1 MRAAGSPR
9 LQPAQRFKLQE
20 LLRFASVRE
29 IDMSAHDTR
38 EVQSGQNDVKR
49 AYAKPELV
57 EYGQM
62 RRLTLQSSNANSGN
76 QNNKGE

>member
-1 MRAAGSPR
+1 
-9 LQPAQRFKLQE
+9 
-20 LLRFASVRE
+20 
-29 IDMSAHDTR
+29 MSAHDTR